1 MSRPRASAV
10 IHVGWGDVDPA
21 RIAFCARFFEWAD
34 SSLHQR
40 MRRAGLAADE
50 LLTERRLAFGLVAS
64 GADFHS
70 PARYGDE
77 LACASSI
84 IRMGRSTFE
93 VVHVMRRARSRI
105 KVATVSETR
114 ICMDLSDPERL
125 VAREI
130 PADLRRRLK
139 RLVRPR
145 A

>member
-1 MSRPRASAV
+1 MSRPRASCV
-10 IHVGWGDVDPA
+10 FHVGWGDVDPA

-34 SSLHQR
+34 ASLHQTL
-40 MRRAGLAADE
+40 RRAGMAADE
-50 LLTERRLAFGLVAS
+50 LLTERKLAFGLVAS

-77 LACASSI
+77 LACESSI
-84 IRMGRSTFE
+84 VRIGRSTFE
-93 VVHVMRRARSRI
+93 VVHVLRRIRSRT
-105 KVATVSETR
+105 KVATVRETR
-114 ICMDLSDPERL
+114 ICMDLSHPEHL
-125 VAREI
+125 VARQI